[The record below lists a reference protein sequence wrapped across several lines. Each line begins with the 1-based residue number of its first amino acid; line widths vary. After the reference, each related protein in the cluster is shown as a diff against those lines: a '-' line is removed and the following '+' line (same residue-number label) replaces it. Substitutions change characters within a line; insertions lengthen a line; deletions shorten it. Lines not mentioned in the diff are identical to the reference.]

1 VRLVVDGCVVGLLLA
16 DATSWAAGAEAMLS
30 SVPMH
35 ASFECIDRRSAVSS
49 ASSMWMVW
57 FWKSMV
63 VCILATWA
71 CNEAITALLSSSIML
86 ARAGRTGLQW
96 KAMKAE
102 ENDPSVSRRTV
113 GNSDKEAVVTPAI
126 AASREI

>member
-1 VRLVVDGCVVGLLLA
+1 
-16 DATSWAAGAEAMLS
+16 
-30 SVPMH
+30 
-35 ASFECIDRRSAVSS
+35 
-49 ASSMWMVW
+49 
-57 FWKSMV
+57 MV